1 MQICLSV
8 TAQYATTLKKIN
20 KNVPIILRCN
30 DFRNLD
36 MLFVYILDNETDHN
50 LPSRGKQK
58 TKQKQK
64 MKTVTVKPSSN
75 SLFANKP

>member
-8 TAQYATTLKKIN
+8 TAQYATTLKKKN

-64 MKTVTVKPSSN
+64 RKTVTVKPSSN